1 MYFGIIFIYILLG
14 FLTFFMC
21 KFIEDDY
28 SYSKSKSYKKF
39 INKPKFFKGIIRFS
53 WFIFWPLIVI
63 GVIIL
68 LIIKF
73 ILTFIYLLIE

>member
-21 KFIEDDY
+21 KAIEDDY
-28 SYSKSKSYKKF
+28 SHSKSYKKF
-39 INKPKFFKGIIRFS
+39 SNKPKFFKGIIRFS